1 MKTKSEW
8 KLAELAE
15 KVGTSPRTVRYYVQ
29 RGLVPKP
36 DFRGPDT
43 VYGEEHLLR
52 LRAIRKLQEN
62 FLPLDAIQVE
72 LSRSSAEML
81 RKIAD
86 GAELPSAAQHWHR
99 RSEATD
105 APAAAG
111 HPQAVP
117 HSTTWKRWE
126 LLPGLELH
134 LRESADARARE
145 LAERLHALAQD
156 QLRQKGSR

>member
-1 MKTKSEW
+1 MKTKSEF

-72 LSRSSAEML
+72 LSRLPAEAL

-86 GAELPSAAQHWHR
+86 GTELPSGTKHWQH
-99 RSEATD
+99 RSEATN
-105 APAAAG
+105 AHAAAS
-111 HPQAVP
+111 HPHAAP
-117 HSTTWKRWE
+117 RSTGWKRWE

-134 LRESADARARE
+134 LRESADAQARE
-145 LAERLHALAQD
+145 LAERLHALAED

>member
-1 MKTKSEW
+1 MKTKSEF

-72 LSRSSAEML
+72 LSRLPAEAL

-86 GAELPSAAQHWHR
+86 GTELPSGTKHWQH
-99 RSEATD
+99 RSEAD
-105 APAAAG
+105 APTMRVLP
-111 HPQAVP
+111 HPP
-117 HSTTWKRWE
+117 PRSTGWKRWE

-134 LRESADARARE
+134 LREGADAQARE
-145 LAERLHALAQD
+145 MAERLHALAED
-156 QLRQKGSR
+156 HLRQKGTR